1 MRLSALL
8 YDAYKNWCE
17 ANIFRAYT
25 LILIK
30 YIGKVLSTSES
41 YIQVQ
46 VRKEQLILQNETSPS
61 FLRSIVRKL

>member
-30 YIGKVLSTSES
+30 YIGKERHL
-41 YIQVQ
+41 
-46 VRKEQLILQNETSPS
+46 LM
-61 FLRSIVRKL
+61 KLFRL